1 MTLNDPFAL
10 KQNVPHLNNDLNT
23 VTDGVIGSY
32 HGVVFN

>member
-10 KQNVPHLNNDLNT
+10 KQNVPHLNNDLT
-23 VTDGVIGSY
+23 VTDGVIGSN